1 MGEIEVIVV
10 GTVITLFVIIS
21 SAFLIKKSRR
31 DGEKSPRI
39 AWYDLLR
46 ERHQSKV
53 IDVKEWK
60 ENSESYRLNGG
71 W

>member
-31 DGEKSPRI
+31 DGEKSLRI
-39 AWYDLLR
+39 AWYDQLR